1 MKALV
6 KIKGLFLLA
15 LLWVA
20 SAGSFE
26 SFAQCS
32 QNNIIVTG
40 YQLRNEFGEVFSVTD
55 DYTLG
60 DSITGELWVN
70 FGGSTTNGY
79 NLTMYY
85 DVFIN
90 GVRTADD
97 QVDCMY
103 SGTQIVQNVWTKV
116 RDFDWIWGDVV
127 EIKDIFMYWETGTAK
142 PNTTCNFTLKNNIN
156 AQCYSNPEGYTAAV
170 PLFPKFDFE
179 TNGICNTTI
188 EFTSQTIGG
197 SPPFNYTFS
206 WDFDG
211 LGTATGANPV
221 FNFPATGTYTIG
233 LTANDGVSVTTVYK
247 DIFIDPNF
255 GIQVSVLPTKLN
267 DDSGTGIIYVQNV
280 TGGTPDYSFAW
291 TGPDGFM
298 SNDRDIFGLKSG
310 LYTLLVTDA
319 NGCQQTEQYYLD
331 VASVLKFEWQSFE
344 VIDRSDRVQIIWD
357 VHHEVAGS
365 EYILERSLGNAEN
378 FVPISGIF
386 DVGHSDAPVRYE
398 LSDST
403 FPVFEKNIYY
413 RLIKRFG
420 SLEFISPIKSV
431 LRNTSSTSSW
441 IVYPNPSS
449 GQAMTVANTNWN
461 GSFDSSLRLELFDS
475 GNYFQQVELN
485 NLFQNKVEL
494 NTVFREIPKGI
505 LYLRIIQDGKVDV
518 IKLINS
524 D

>member
-1 MKALV
+1 MKALI
-6 KIKGLFLLA
+6 KIKGLLTLA
-15 LLWVA
+15 LLWGA
-20 SAGSFE
+20 SLGTFDA
-26 SFAQCS
+26 FAQCS

-55 DYTLG
+55 EYELG
-60 DSITGELWVN
+60 DPVTGELWVN

-170 PLFPKFDFE
+170 PLFPKFDFD

-211 LGTATGANPV
+211 LGSATGANPV

-233 LTANDGVSVTTVYK
+233 LTADDGVSVTTIYK

-267 DDSGTGIIYVQNV
+267 DNSGTGIIYVQNV
-280 TGGTPDYSFAW
+280 TGGTPEYSFAW

-310 LYTLLVTDA
+310 LYTLLVTDSR
-319 NGCQQTEQYYLD
+319 GCQQTEQYFLD
-331 VASVLKFEWQSFE
+331 VASVLKFEWKSFE
-344 VIDRSDRVQIIWD
+344 VNSLGDRVQVIWD
-357 VHHEVAGS
+357 VHNEVAGS

-386 DVGHSDAPVRYE
+386 DASHSDAPVRYE

-420 SLEFISPIKSV
+420 ALEFISPIKSV
-431 LRNTSSTSSW
+431 IRNNSSISSW
-441 IVYPNPSS
+441 MVYPNPSR
-449 GQAMTVANTNWN
+449 GQKITLANPDVDLIKEE
-461 GSFDSSLRLELFDS
+461 SIRLELFDS
-475 GNYFQQVELN
+475 GNYFRQIEINQVLEK
-485 NLFQNKVEL
+485 NLDIQTLFGDL
-494 NTVFREIPKGI
+494 PKGV
-505 LYLRIIQDGKVDV
+505 LYLRVVQGKEVSV
-518 IKLINS
+518 LKLVNS
-524 D
+524 N